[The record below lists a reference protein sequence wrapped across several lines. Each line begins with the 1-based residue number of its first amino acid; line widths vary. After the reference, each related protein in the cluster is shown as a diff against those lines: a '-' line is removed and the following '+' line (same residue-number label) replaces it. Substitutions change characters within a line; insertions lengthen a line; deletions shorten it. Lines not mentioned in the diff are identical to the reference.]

1 MNENAGQFRSAAIG
15 GFHRQDVLDY
25 IERMTQ
31 ENREQTAAFERMLEE
46 ETAGRARAEE
56 KLSRSEERA
65 AQAEEAKTALE
76 KELAQVKARLEKKT
90 AALDEAEACIKDLR
104 RQVSE
109 LEPGAESWQRIKDTA
124 GDIEVAAHERAQITM
139 QEAHVRAA
147 EVHAEAVRWVLDIQ
161 GRCDKLQQDLRSA
174 IIAAE
179 TELDSVRGSFSQ
191 AERDMEGFQQALS
204 DLVTES
210 ETEIGAR

>member
-25 IERMTQ
+25 IERITQ
-31 ENREQTAAFERMLEE
+31 ENREQTAAFERTLEE
-46 ETAGRARAEE
+46 ETTGRARAEE
-56 KLSRSEERA
+56 ELSRSEERA

-76 KELAQVKARLEKKT
+76 KELAQVKAELEKKA
-90 AALDEAEACIKDLR
+90 AALEEAEACVKTLR

-139 QEAHVRAA
+139 QEARAHAA
-147 EVHAEAVRWVLDIQ
+147 EVRAEGIRWVLNIQ
-161 GRCDKLQQDLRSA
+161 SRCDKLQQDLRSA

-204 DLVTES
+204 DLVS
-210 ETEIGAR
+210 ETGAEIDAR